1 MSGSAI
7 FSLYLLS
14 PWRLLLLI
22 VPFAFVAFVVYSQR
36 KTSTTA
42 IAFSSLEMLEGL
54 VEKPQR
60 WRQLLPV
67 VLVASSLGLGVVG
80 IARPASN
87 TTDTSSK
94 AVVVLAIDVSL
105 SMSATDVA
113 PSRIEVAKASALKF
127 VDKAPNNTLIGVVA
141 FDSTARQIIAA
152 TDNRAAV
159 TRVISSLQ
167 PGTGTAIGEAIYTAL
182 DTIESAVDTGSEG
195 KNAGTII
202 LLSDGTTTTGRPDA
216 DAAADAQSAG
226 VKVNTIAFGTDEG
239 TVTTPDGQVV
249 PVPPDEVALGTIA
262 DIARGKSFT
271 ATTAKDLQEIY
282 ESLGDAVVRQT
293 DRKEYADIFTFL
305 CVILFFVASV
315 LSTRWFRRV
324 I

>member
-1 MSGSAI
+1 MNSAAVLS
-7 FSLYLLS
+7 FYLLS
-14 PWRLLLLI
+14 PWRLVLLV
-22 VPFAFVAFVVYSQR
+22 VPVAFIAFVVFSHR
-36 KTSTTA
+36 KRSTTA
-42 IAFSSLEMLEGL
+42 IAFSSLEMLEEL
-54 VEKPQR
+54 VEKPRR
-60 WRQLLPV
+60 WQQLLPV
-67 VLVASSLGLGVVG
+67 ALVAFALALGVVG
-80 IARPASN
+80 IAQPASN
-87 TTDTSSK
+87 TTDKSSK

-105 SMSATDVA
+105 SMSATDVT

-141 FDSTARQIIAA
+141 FDSNARQIIAA

-159 TRVISSLQ
+159 RRVISSLE
-167 PGTGTAIGEAIYTAL
+167 PGTGTAIGEAIYAAL
-182 DTIESAVDTGSEG
+182 DTIASAVDTGSDG

-226 VKVNTIAFGTDEG
+226 IKVNTIAFGTAEG

-282 ESLGDAVVRQT
+282 SSLGDAIVRKT
-293 DRKEYADIFTFL
+293 DIRQHGDIFTLL
-305 CVILFFVASV
+305 CVVFIFAASV